1 MSARVAALSS
11 RFDRRSSGFKTWGVR
26 SRRPL
31 VVDVEV
37 LGVVLSLS
45 RPEGAPSG
53 RRRLGPRGMQLG
65 SFIRR

>member
-1 MSARVAALSS
+1 
-11 RFDRRSSGFKTWGVR
+11 
-26 SRRPL
+26 
-31 VVDVEV
+31 VVEVEV